1 MPVQKTKKPAK
12 SKAGTRPAAT
22 KNGKPEIGGN
32 GRTAVRRPAPSLSAE
47 AKAQYAAFERAIA
60 LLHKRNFRE
69 AKDMF
74 EKARRGPNP
83 EMAVNATTHVR
94 MCERRLAAPA
104 P

>member
-12 SKAGTRPAAT
+12 SKTGIRPLAA
-22 KNGKPEIGGN
+22 KNGKPEVPKN
-32 GRTAVRRPAPSLSAE
+32 GRSLPRPAPSVE

-74 EKARRGPNP
+74 EKARQGPNP
-83 EMAVNATTHVR
+83 GIAVNATTHVR